1 MEGLCCLGRR
11 DRGFLCPSCCL
22 ELPSACSA
30 LCAFVLTLPLGR
42 FFSSLSPLFLANF
55 PPVFKAPLKHPKQL
69 CLVAP
74 PQGASPPLSF
84 PRTLCFPLVLA
95 LTALDTQM
103 SLGHSD
109 PR

>member
-1 MEGLCCLGRR
+1 MERLWCLGRR
-11 DRGFLCPSCCL
+11 DHGFLCPSCRL
-22 ELPSACSA
+22 ELPSARSA
-30 LCAFVLTLPLGR
+30 LCAFVLTVPLGR

-55 PPVFKAPLKHPKQL
+55 PPIFKVPLKHPKKL

-74 PQGASPPLSF
+74 PQGASLPLSF

-109 PR
+109 PP